1 MSGFSNSTETGG
13 KIAIKDEGL
22 SLSSG
27 ASSIDFAGAGVIGTA
42 LGDEVTETIAG
53 GGGSPE
59 TPTGTIDGAN
69 KVFTVTATSLSAL
82 FLNGIFQE
90 KDVLYTF
97 SGTTITYVTAPRVGM
112 SHVALVA

>member
-1 MSGFSNSTETGG
+1 MSGFSNSTELGRPLT
-13 KIAIKDEGL
+13 IKDEGL
-22 SLSSG
+22 SLHSNV
-27 ASSIDFAGAGVIGTA
+27 AEIDLVGAGVTA
-42 LGDEVTETIAG
+42 TVWGDEVTETIAG